1 MSPPAPAWAT
11 PTPTPAWRQS
21 TRRRRSPR
29 PRNWRPRCWRRW
41 RRRSSGACGSSP
53 TPPECVT
60 ALAFDGVPLG
70 VASTSRRDRLDL
82 TLGHSGLARYFQ
94 ATVAGD
100 EVARGKPAPDVYLA
114 AAERLGVRPVDC
126 LAIEDTGLG
135 AAAAVAAGMRV
146 IGVARLPGEVG
157 RLLGAGA
164 GLVDRLDPTVL
175 ARCCSAPPLPG
186 AGEARAQG
194 PSGGASRGGRALPS
208 PPPPGRSGREGAD
221 RGRPTSRLCPPPAGT
236 SHHLPASYR

>member
-1 MSPPAPAWAT
+1 MPRAVVFDCDGVLVDSEPHSAVAWVTALGRYGHRVTAADVATCTGLGYADTYARLAAVDPEAAIPAAAELAPEVVAALAASFERGLRVF
-11 PTPTPAWRQS
+11 PDAA
-21 TRRRRSPR
+21 
-29 PRNWRPRCWRRW
+29 
-41 RRRSSGACGSSP
+41 ACVG
-53 TPPECVT
+53 

-126 LAIEDTGLG
+126 LAVEDTGLG

-146 IGVARLPGEVG
+146 IGVARVPAEVG

-175 ARCCSAPPLPG
+175 
-186 AGEARAQG
+186 
-194 PSGGASRGGRALPS
+194 
-208 PPPPGRSGREGAD
+208 REV
-221 RGRPTSRLCPPPAGT
+221 L
-236 SHHLPASYR
+236 